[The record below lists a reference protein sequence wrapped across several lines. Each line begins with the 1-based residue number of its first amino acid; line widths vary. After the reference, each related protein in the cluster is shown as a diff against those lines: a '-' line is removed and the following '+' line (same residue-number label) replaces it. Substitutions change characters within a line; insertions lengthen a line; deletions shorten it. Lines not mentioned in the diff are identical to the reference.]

1 MNTFINHAEYLEAK
15 TALMQYEM
23 AANVYKTQ
31 NKTNGIPV
39 EICNT
44 FPYADI
50 VDNDLRGKIEVYE
63 FMQDKPKKYF
73 LYINED
79 TMQATTWG
87 GESLGN
93 VHFGK
98 EYRSNMGDK
107 RQSIDVFGINGVKY
121 HGIYY
126 KSSGNYAIIKAY
138 K

>member
-1 MNTFINHAEYLEAK
+1 MNTFSTHQEYLDAK

-23 AANVYKTQ
+23 SANVYRTQ
-31 NKTNGIPV
+31 NKTTGIPV

-50 VDNDLRGKIEVYE
+50 VNNDLRGKIEVYE
-63 FMQDKPKKYF
+63 FMQDCPKKYF
-73 LYINED
+73 LYIKED
-79 TMQATTWG
+79 NSTATTWN
-87 GESLGN
+87 GEFLGN

-107 RQSIDVFGINGVKY
+107 RQPIDVFGINGIKY
-121 HGIYY
+121 HGTYY
-126 KSSGNYAIIKAY
+126 KSAGNYARIKAY

>member
-1 MNTFINHAEYLEAK
+1 MNTFSTHQEYLDAK
-15 TALMQYEM
+15 TYLMQYEM
-23 AANVYKTQ
+23 AANVYRTQ

-63 FMQDKPKKYF
+63 FMQDKPNKYF
-73 LYINED
+73 LYIKESAE
-79 TMQATTWG
+79 QATTWN
-87 GESLGN
+87 GEFLGN

-107 RQSIDVFGINGVKY
+107 RQPIDVFGINGIKY
-121 HGIYY
+121 HGTYY
-126 KSSGNYAIIKAY
+126 KSAGDYARIKAY